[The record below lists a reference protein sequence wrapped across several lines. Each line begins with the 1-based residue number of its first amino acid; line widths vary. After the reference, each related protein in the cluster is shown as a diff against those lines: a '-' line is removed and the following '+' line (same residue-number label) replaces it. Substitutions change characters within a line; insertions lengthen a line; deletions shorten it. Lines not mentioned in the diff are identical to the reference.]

1 MIPDPTRPF
10 QIESDASKHA
20 TGAVLT
26 QTDGNEDRHPCAFIS
41 KTFSSAECNYEIY
54 DRELLAIVRALTEWR
69 HYIHGSTHTTTL
81 LCDHKNLTYWRSPQK
96 LN

>member
-10 QIESDASKHA
+10 QIESDASKDA

-26 QTDGNEDRHPCAFIS
+26 QMDGNGDRHPCAFIS
-41 KTFSSAECNYEIY
+41 KTFSPAERNYEIY
-54 DRELLAIVRALTEWR
+54 DRELLAIVCALTEWR